1 MHAKNKCKRSKSNRI
16 QKKTIQTT
24 DHEIAYS
31 PKGDGVWKNQHK
43 SGMMIIINNAIIDTM
58 RNGSAKADSLSED
71 IS

>member
-16 QKKTIQTT
+16 QKNIETT
-24 DHEIAYS
+24 DHGIAYS

-58 RNGSAKADSLSED
+58 RNGSAKVDSLSED

>member
-1 MHAKNKCKRSKSNRI
+1 MHAKNKCNRSKSNRI
-16 QKKTIQTT
+16 QKNIETT

-43 SGMMIIINNAIIDTM
+43 SGMMIIINNTIIDTM
-58 RNGSAKADSLSED
+58 RNESAKVDSLSED